1 MSKNVMLF
9 TIVGA
14 CKLLENLITGEL
26 FTISTLIIKINK
38 KKEILKMKLRINKD
52 TLLENLNFVGKALS
66 NRNIIPVINGILF
79 ELKSEGL
86 YLTATDNEITI
97 KAFIDKSDI
106 KEIREEGSI
115 VIYGR
120 FVLDIVRKLP
130 SGDIDIEEVD
140 GGKAIISTQNSK
152 YNLNCFDVNDF
163 PKINM
168 EEIQN
173 PIMLTPGNFK
183 AIVNQTVFATSTQ
196 ESKPLLTG
204 INLKIQGNSLECV
217 ATDSYRLAKKHI
229 SFDGITTENVNMVIP
244 AKNINEFV
252 KLIDS
257 DEDKIEVHSF
267 TNKVL
272 FKYRN
277 ILFQSSLLNGT
288 YPNTD
293 TLVPDNFEIIYRVNL
308 QEFFNVI
315 DRASILAQAKDKNI
329 ISLETQGDRL
339 IITSSS
345 PEIGKI
351 EEVMNMEVIKGADI
365 KISFSS
371 RYMIDALKSFDSEE
385 ITLYFNGEIKP
396 IIIKQDD
403 NGDLLQLILPIKT
416 Y

>member
-1 MSKNVMLF
+1 
-9 TIVGA
+9 
-14 CKLLENLITGEL
+14 
-26 FTISTLIIKINK
+26 
-38 KKEILKMKLRINKD
+38 MKLRINKD

-272 FKYRN
+272 FKYIN